1 MNSTDPPPS
10 ISPYL
15 LTPARALAEVCRS
28 LGHDRGG
35 LECPTC
41 PIRSFCM
48 RTDTSRQPKEE
59 LVSPGGNAPIAKR
72 QAYPR
77 RKLVMAA

>member
-1 MNSTDPPPS
+1 MNSTDPPS

-35 LECPTC
+35 LECPHC
-41 PIRSFCM
+41 PVRNLCE
-48 RTDTSRQPKEE
+48 RTDTSRPPKED
-59 LVSPGGNAPIAKR
+59 LLSPGSDLPTVKR
-72 QAYPR
+72 QADPR
-77 RKLVMAA
+77 CKLVMAA